1 MTIRERESTCV
12 RTVTV
17 MTDIY
22 ELYIVKKEL
31 ISDHTPTTI
40 KNKTLSYKRVVAGQP
55 CVLLLITTET

>member
-1 MTIRERESTCV
+1 M

-31 ISDHTPTTI
+31 ISDQTLTTI
-40 KNKTLSYKRVVAGQP
+40 KKIKTLSYKRVVAGQP